1 MEFFFINFTI
11 SFIIFLFSL
20 ISIIFSSISSIS
32 WTILT
37 AKASHFELIIFYVK
51 QSKPKKKVKKIVYES
66 DSEEEVIV
74 RKKKPP
80 LEKLVYDNTKD
91 QLYHR
96 MIEERVKITI
106 IGYGNSLGV

>member
-1 MEFFFINFTI
+1 V
-11 SFIIFLFSL
+11 
-20 ISIIFSSISSIS
+20 
-32 WTILT
+32 
-37 AKASHFELIIFYVK
+37 VK

-74 RKKKPP
+74 RKKKP
-80 LEKLVYDNTKD
+80 LEKLVYDTTKD

-96 MIEERVKITI
+96 MIEERVKNSI